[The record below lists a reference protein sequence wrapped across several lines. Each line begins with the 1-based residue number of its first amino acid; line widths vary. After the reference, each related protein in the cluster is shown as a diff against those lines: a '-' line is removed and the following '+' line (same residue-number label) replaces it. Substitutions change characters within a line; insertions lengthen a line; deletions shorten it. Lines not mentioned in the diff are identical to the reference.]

1 MGGLQKAAAIIGGL
15 LIGVGATY
23 LISTLVSLEQDML
36 IILGVVL
43 TVCAGI
49 SIYFM
54 TKGSGS

>member
-15 LIGVGATY
+15 LIGIGATY

-36 IILGVVL
+36 IILGIVL

-54 TKGSGS
+54 TKGSGG